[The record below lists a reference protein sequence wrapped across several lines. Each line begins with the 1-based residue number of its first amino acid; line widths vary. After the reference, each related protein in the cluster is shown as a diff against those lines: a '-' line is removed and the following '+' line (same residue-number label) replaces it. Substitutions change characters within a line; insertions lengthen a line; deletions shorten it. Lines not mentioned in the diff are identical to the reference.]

1 MGEDVHEKTRFISA
15 FVDAAQGR
23 DGEFRADWHD
33 RSSLVA
39 RQRESV
45 EAYLATGANVYGF
58 STLLGHLDNMTAV
71 SAEQSI
77 LLRGH
82 LVGTPGELPEGDF
95 RLLTAVKVQQ
105 LSLGGSGVSPATYE
119 ALLDYVD
126 SWSGPATGAWESSYG
141 SGDVVPGAWWA
152 NALFGTAAEAGEL
165 PAGDLIALIN
175 GNFVSTARGIA
186 TTIELQRALTS
197 FVQVAWMMG
206 ETRHELNVD
215 GDFEA
220 GPPVWL
226 ESVQAPVSL
235 RDPRPVLG
243 NIRSMWAQ
251 LIDALWGALN
261 AASGNPLFT
270 GFDNGVRDVSQS
282 SFLNYELADA
292 LSRAIAVLVRAGGQ
306 LQRYIEHLC
315 SASAELVEGPE
326 KVKYV
331 QPPKVATAVHAALS
345 STDTGFRQSCL
356 ATSEGIED
364 SCDETLQLVGRATKA
379 IAEFDELLALF
390 GSVHDDAKCD
400 GVLTAIES
408 RLELD
413 WGGEMAAGKQ
423 LATKLL
429 PFG

>member
-1 MGEDVHEKTRFISA
+1 MGEIVREKARFISA

-23 DGEFRADWHD
+23 DGEFRADWD
-33 RSSLVA
+33 ERSSLVA

-45 EAYLATGANVYGF
+45 EGYLATGATVYGF
-58 STLLGHLDNMTAV
+58 STLLGHLDNITAV
-71 SAEQSI
+71 SAEQAN

-82 LVGTPGELPEGDF
+82 LVGTPGELSEGDF

-119 ALLDYVD
+119 ALLEYVD
-126 SWSGPATGAWESSYG
+126 TWTGPAMGAWESSYG

-152 NALFGTAAEAGEL
+152 NALFGTVAEAGAL

-175 GNFVSTARGIA
+175 GNFVSTARSIA
-186 TTIELQRALTS
+186 TTIELQRVLTS
-197 FVQVAWMMG
+197 FVQVAWTMG
-206 ETRHELNVD
+206 DTRHELNFD
-215 GDFEA
+215 GDFEV

-235 RDPRPVLG
+235 RDPRPLLG
-243 NIRSMWAQ
+243 NIRSMWGQ
-251 LIDALWGALN
+251 LIDALWGDLN

-270 GFDNGVRDVSQS
+270 GFDDDVRDVSQS

-292 LSRAIAVLVRAGGQ
+292 LSRAITVLVRAGGQ

-315 SASAELVEGPE
+315 LASAELVVGRE

-331 QPPKVATAVHAALS
+331 QPPKVATAVHADLS
-345 STDTGFRQSCL
+345 RTDTGLRQTYL

-364 SCDETLQLVGRATKA
+364 ACDETLQLVGRATKA
-379 IAEFDELLALF
+379 IAEVDELLALF
-390 GSVHDDAKCD
+390 GRVRDDAERD
-400 GVLTAIES
+400 GVLAEIES

-413 WGGEMAAGKQ
+413 WGGKMAAGRQ
-423 LATKLL
+423 LATRLL

>member
-1 MGEDVHEKTRFISA
+1 MGEIVREKARFISA

-23 DGEFRADWHD
+23 DGEFRADWHE

-45 EAYLATGANVYGF
+45 EGYLATGATVYGF

-71 SAEQSI
+71 SAEQAN

-82 LVGTPGELPEGDF
+82 LVGTPGELSEGDF

-119 ALLDYVD
+119 ALLEYVD
-126 SWSGPATGAWESSYG
+126 TWTGPAMGAWESSYG

-152 NALFGTAAEAGEL
+152 NALFGTVAEAGDL

-175 GNFVSTARGIA
+175 GNFVSTARSIA
-186 TTIELQRALTS
+186 TTIDLQRVLTS
-197 FVQVAWMMG
+197 FVQVAWTMG
-206 ETRHELNVD
+206 DTRHELNVD
-215 GDFEA
+215 GDFEV

-235 RDPRPVLG
+235 RDPRPLLG

-251 LIDALWGALN
+251 LIDALWGDLN
-261 AASGNPLFT
+261 AASGNPLFI
-270 GFDNGVRDVSQS
+270 GFDDDVRDVSQS

-292 LSRAIAVLVRAGGQ
+292 LSRAITVLVRAGGQ

-331 QPPKVATAVHAALS
+331 QPPKVSTAVHADLS
-345 STDTGFRQSCL
+345 RTDTGFRQTYL

-364 SCDETLQLVGRATKA
+364 ACDETLQLVGRATKA
-379 IAEFDELLALF
+379 IAEVDELLALF
-390 GSVHDDAKCD
+390 GRVRDDAERD
-400 GVLTAIES
+400 GVLAEIES

-413 WGGEMAAGKQ
+413 WGGKMAAGRQ
-423 LATKLL
+423 LATRLL

>member
-1 MGEDVHEKTRFISA
+1 MGEIVREKARFISA

-23 DGEFRADWHD
+23 DGEFRADWHE

-45 EAYLATGANVYGF
+45 EGYLATGATVYGF

-71 SAEQSI
+71 SAEQAN

-82 LVGTPGELPEGDF
+82 LVGTPGELSEGDF

-119 ALLDYVD
+119 ALLEYVD
-126 SWSGPATGAWESSYG
+126 TWTGPAMGAWESSYG

-152 NALFGTAAEAGEL
+152 NALFGTVAEAGAL

-175 GNFVSTARGIA
+175 GNFVSTARSIA
-186 TTIELQRALTS
+186 TTIDLQRVLTS
-197 FVQVAWMMG
+197 FVQVAWTMG
-206 ETRHELNVD
+206 DTRHELNVD
-215 GDFEA
+215 GDFEV

-226 ESVQAPVSL
+226 ESGQAPVSL
-235 RDPRPVLG
+235 RDPRPLLG
-243 NIRSMWAQ
+243 NIRSMWGQ
-251 LIDALWGALN
+251 LIDALWGDLN

-270 GFDNGVRDVSQS
+270 GFDDDVRDVSQS

-292 LSRAIAVLVRAGGQ
+292 LSRAITVLVRAGGQ

-331 QPPKVATAVHAALS
+331 QPPKVATAVHADLNR
-345 STDTGFRQSCL
+345 TDTGLRQTYL

-364 SCDETLQLVGRATKA
+364 ACDETLQLVGRATKA
-379 IAEFDELLALF
+379 IAEVDELLALF
-390 GSVHDDAKCD
+390 GRVRDDAERD
-400 GVLTAIES
+400 GVLAKIES

-413 WGGEMAAGKQ
+413 WGGKMAAGRQ
-423 LATKLL
+423 LATRLL

>member
-1 MGEDVHEKTRFISA
+1 MGEIVREKARFISA
-15 FVDAAQGR
+15 FVDGAQGR
-23 DGEFRADWHD
+23 DGDFRADWHE

-45 EAYLATGANVYGF
+45 EGYLATGATVYGF

-71 SAEQSI
+71 SAEQAN

-82 LVGTPGELPEGDF
+82 LVGTPGELSEGDF

-119 ALLDYVD
+119 ALLEYVYT
-126 SWSGPATGAWESSYG
+126 WTGPAMGAWESSYG

-152 NALFGTAAEAGEL
+152 NALFGTVAEAGDL

-175 GNFVSTARGIA
+175 GNFVSTARSIA
-186 TTIELQRALTS
+186 TTIDLQRVLTS
-197 FVQVAWMMG
+197 FVQVAWTMG
-206 ETRHELNVD
+206 DTRHELNVD
-215 GDFEA
+215 GDFEV

-235 RDPRPVLG
+235 RDPRPLLG

-251 LIDALWGALN
+251 LIDALWGDLN
-261 AASGNPLFT
+261 AASGNPLFI
-270 GFDNGVRDVSQS
+270 GFDDDVRDVSQS

-292 LSRAIAVLVRAGGQ
+292 LSRAITVLVRAGGQ

-331 QPPKVATAVHAALS
+331 QPPKVATAVHADLS
-345 STDTGFRQSCL
+345 RTDTGFRQTYL

-364 SCDETLQLVGRATKA
+364 ACDETLQLVGRATKA
-379 IAEFDELLALF
+379 IAEVDELLALF
-390 GSVHDDAKCD
+390 GRVRDDAERD
-400 GVLTAIES
+400 GVLAEIES

-413 WGGEMAAGKQ
+413 WGGKMAAGRQ
-423 LATKLL
+423 LATRLL

>member
-1 MGEDVHEKTRFISA
+1 MGEIVREKARFISA

-23 DGEFRADWHD
+23 DGEFRADWD
-33 RSSLVA
+33 ERSSLVA

-45 EAYLATGANVYGF
+45 EGYLATGATVYGF
-58 STLLGHLDNMTAV
+58 STLLGHLDNITAV
-71 SAEQSI
+71 SAEQAN

-82 LVGTPGELPEGDF
+82 LVGTPGELSEGDF

-119 ALLDYVD
+119 ALLEYVD
-126 SWSGPATGAWESSYG
+126 TWTGPAMGAWESSYG

-152 NALFGTAAEAGEL
+152 NALFGTVAEAGAL

-175 GNFVSTARGIA
+175 GNFVSTARSIA
-186 TTIELQRALTS
+186 TTIELQRVLTS
-197 FVQVAWMMG
+197 FVQVAWTMG
-206 ETRHELNVD
+206 DTRHELNFD
-215 GDFEA
+215 GDFEV

-235 RDPRPVLG
+235 RDPRPLLG
-243 NIRSMWAQ
+243 NIRSMWGQ
-251 LIDALWGALN
+251 LIDALWGDLN

-270 GFDNGVRDVSQS
+270 GFDDDVRDVSQS

-292 LSRAIAVLVRAGGQ
+292 LSRAITVLVRAGGQ

-315 SASAELVEGPE
+315 LASAELVVGRE

-331 QPPKVATAVHAALS
+331 QPPKVATAVHADLS
-345 STDTGFRQSCL
+345 RTDTGLRQTYL

-364 SCDETLQLVGRATKA
+364 ACDETLQLVGRATKA
-379 IAEFDELLALF
+379 IAEVDELLALF
-390 GSVHDDAKCD
+390 GRVRDDAERD
-400 GVLTAIES
+400 GVLAKIES

-413 WGGEMAAGKQ
+413 WGGKMAAGRQ
-423 LATKLL
+423 LATRLL